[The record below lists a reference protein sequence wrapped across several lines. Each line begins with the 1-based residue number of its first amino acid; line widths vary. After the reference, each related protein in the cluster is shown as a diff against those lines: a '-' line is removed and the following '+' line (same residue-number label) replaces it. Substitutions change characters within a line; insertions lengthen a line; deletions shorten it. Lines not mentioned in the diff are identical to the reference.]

1 MTNTGRFAD
10 VAVPDLPD
18 LQGERLARYRRTLAE
33 LDPDG
38 RVGRVG
44 RAEPTPLL
52 FQSPSTTGAVR
63 VGVAALRYLGRQPC
77 CYRTKTL
84 S

>member
-33 LDPDG
+33 LDPA
-38 RVGRVG
+38 VRVG

-52 FQSPSTTGAVR
+52 FQSP
-63 VGVAALRYLGRQPC
+63 LRREPSG
-77 CYRTKTL
+77 
-84 S
+84 SE